1 MPFHKNLKFAKNDRL
16 CYVAK
21 FTKIR
26 SAEEIVG
33 AMGIDWPID
42 SPTLSE
48 KDSRYP
54 ELKDISGELL
64 PVY

>member
-1 MPFHKNLKFAKNDRL
+1 MYKCTDLYAPKDEYGIIWSDSTLA
-16 CYVAK
+16 
-21 FTKIR
+21 
-26 SAEEIVG
+26 
-33 AMGIDWPID
+33 IDWLID

-64 PVY
+64 PVYKNEFKH